1 MCLETTPRTHIRYF
15 LLFQIVCEV
24 KSAFALGCAASRVF
38 PLYSRKTPAD
48 TKNTEVIV
56 EFVFVDDK
64 SHKLSADDVNCLTAS
79 AQSIRLTAKIVDM
92 PCNEMHVNA
101 FLNVS

>member
-1 MCLETTPRTHIRYF
+1 M
-15 LLFQIVCEV
+15 CEV

-38 PLYSRKTPAD
+38 PLYSRKTAD
-48 TKNTEVIV
+48 NAKNTDVIV
-56 EFVFVDDK
+56 EFVFVDNK

-79 AQSIRLTAKIVDM
+79 AKSIRLAAKIVDM

-101 FLNVS
+101 FLDVSCLISST